1 MGADGSVLV
10 AQAGDVGL
18 VRIHRPEAR
27 NALRRADKLLVA
39 DTLRRVA
46 AEGVSAIVLTGSG
59 DRAFCAGTDIK
70 EMADLSADEGAAML
84 AAEAD
89 MFDAIMTV
97 PVPVIAAV
105 NGAALGAGC
114 VLAYCC
120 DLAIAAE
127 RATFG
132 QPEVRNGVPAPV
144 QAALLPRI
152 VGVGRARW
160 LMYTGDTLSAST
172 ARDWGLVGEVVD
184 ASHLIDRALEI
195 GDRLA
200 GLPGQG
206 VALQKQ
212 IVDSWIRIPFDE
224 SVRGSVRIAAAA
236 FESGE
241 HQEAIK
247 RFLERK
253 R

>member
-1 MGADGSVLV
+1 MGADRSVLV
-10 AQAGDVGL
+10 ARTGDVGL
-18 VRIHRPEAR
+18 VTLNRPEAR

-46 AEGVSAIVLTGSG
+46 GEGVGAIVLTGTG

-70 EMADLSADEGAAML
+70 EMADLSPDEGAAML
-84 AAEAD
+84 EAEAE
-89 MFDAIMTV
+89 MFDAVMTI

-114 VLAYCC
+114 VLTYCC
-120 DLAIAAE
+120 DLAIAAQG
-127 RATFG
+127 AIFG

-144 QAALLPRI
+144 QAALLPR
-152 VGVGRARW
+152 VAGVGRARW
-160 LMYTGDTLSAST
+160 LLYTGDTLSASW

-184 ASHLIDRALEI
+184 SSHLMDRALEI

-200 GLPGQG
+200 GLPRQG
-206 VALQKQ
+206 MALQKR
-212 IVDSWIRIPFDE
+212 IVDSWIRVPFDE
-224 SVRGSVRIAAAA
+224 SVRGSVRVAAAA

-241 HQEAIK
+241 HREAIK